1 MKRIGLLAYHAA
13 CNFGATLQLLSTF
26 CYLKKNGYDP
36 IVINWVP
43 EDLEEFYRNP
53 TPTVQYEMQKDL
65 RAKIWIE
72 TGLCKT
78 SEDVAHVIEEN
89 NIDAVIIGSDAVA
102 QHHAFPENIVF
113 PTRRIVS
120 IRKYT
125 KDRLFPNPFWGEFKK
140 FLHREVPIAY
150 LSASSQDSV
159 YKNYSESLRKMM
171 ADSLSC
177 YSWISV
183 RDSWTQEMFSYITHG
198 KINPPVTPD
207 PVFAFNNN
215 AAHLLPNEDDIRKKF
230 NIPNKYYLF
239 SFEKNRGLTQD
250 WINQFEH
257 EASKKG
263 IACVGVPF
271 SIGETAGKF
280 QIMIEFPLTP
290 LEWYSLIKY
299 SCGYIGNN
307 MHPIVVSLHNA
318 NPFFSFDN
326 YGSTKYRSLITSDY
340 SSKIRHILG
349 VAGFEDYRESCLP
362 RNYKYPSPS
371 FIIKKLD
378 HFDKDK
384 AQKFAENYHSLY
396 LTNMTNIINSL
407 KNGIKP

>member
-1 MKRIGLLAYHAA
+1 MKIGLLAYHAA

-26 CYLKKNGYDP
+26 CYLKNNGYDP

-43 EDLEEFYRNP
+43 KDLEEFYRKP
-53 TPTVQYEMQKDL
+53 TPIAQYEMQKNL
-65 RAKIWIE
+65 RSKIWIE
-72 TGLCKT
+72 TELCRT
-78 SEDVAHVIEEN
+78 SEDVAHAVEKN
-89 NIDAVIIGSDAVA
+89 CIDAVIVGSDAVA

-113 PTRRIVS
+113 PTRNIVS

-125 KDRLFPNPFWGEFKK
+125 QDRLYPNPFWGDFTKY
-140 FLHREVPIAY
+140 LNRQVPIAY

-159 YKNYSESLRKMM
+159 YKNYTKGLRKMM
-171 ADSLSC
+171 AESLSR

-183 RDSWTQEMFSYITHG
+183 RDSWTQEMFSHITGG
-198 KINPPVTPD
+198 KIKPPVTPD

-215 AAHLLPNEDDIRKKF
+215 VAYLLPTENEIREKF
-230 NIPNKYYLF
+230 NLPNKYYLF

-250 WINQFEH
+250 WVNQFEY
-257 EASKKG
+257 EARKKG
-263 IACVGVPF
+263 IDCVGLPF
-271 SIGETAGKF
+271 SIGGTDGKF
-280 QIMIEFPLTP
+280 SKMIEFPLTP

-318 NPFFSFDN
+318 NPFYSFDN
-326 YGSTKYRSLITSDY
+326 YGLTKYRKMITSDY

-349 VAGFEDYRESCLP
+349 LAGFEGYRESCLP
-362 RNYKYPSPS
+362 RKYKYPSPS
-371 FIIKKLD
+371 HIIDKLE

-384 AQKFAENYHSLY
+384 AQQFAEKYHSLY
-396 LTNMTNIINSL
+396 LVNMVNIIESFENE
-407 KNGIKP
+407 IK